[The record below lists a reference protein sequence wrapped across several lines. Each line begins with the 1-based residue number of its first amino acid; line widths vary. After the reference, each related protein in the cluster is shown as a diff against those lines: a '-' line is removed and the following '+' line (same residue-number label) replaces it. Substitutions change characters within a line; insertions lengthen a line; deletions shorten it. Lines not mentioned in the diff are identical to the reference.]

1 MPRDRR
7 SRPPS
12 LVVPILL
19 VVIGGLFLYASW
31 QPSFDPYPV
40 LATYWPLILIFVGLG
55 LIWDASRRRA
65 AESQG
70 EGAPQPFPIGSTIA
84 VVAFG
89 AAIVILVLHGR
100 AFGHRYNNRH
110 YDRGTEHTSQNVDLQ
125 NAKSV
130 HVSIQM
136 GAGQLNISP
145 GASHLLESDFSFSRS
160 WDKPNVEYEVN
171 DGKGELSISQES
183 SGPQIGPS
191 GNYWNLHFNET
202 VPLDLRIDLGAG
214 QSNLKLRDMNLTGLE
229 LHMGAG
235 EANVDLTGPRNSD
248 LEADIEGGVG
258 QATVRLPRDVAVVAN
273 ASGGIGSIRT
283 RGLTKHGDEYVNDS
297 YGKSPHTI
305 RVTVHGGIGQ
315 INLEVE

>member
-7 SRPPS
+7 YRPPS

-31 QPSFDPYPV
+31 RPSFDPYPV

-65 AESQG
+65 ADSQS
-70 EGAPQPFPIGSTIA
+70 EGATPPFPIGSTIA

-89 AAIVILVLHGR
+89 IAIVILVLHGR
-100 AFGHRYNNRH
+100 AYGHRYSRH
-110 YDRGTEHTSQNVDLQ
+110 YEGGTEHSSQTVDLQ
-125 NAKSV
+125 DAKSV

-136 GAGQLNISP
+136 GAGQLNIGP
-145 GASHLLESDFSFSRS
+145 GASHLLEGDFSFSRS

-202 VPLDLRIDLGAG
+202 VPLDLKIDLGAG
-214 QSNLKLRDMNLTGLE
+214 QSDLKLRGMSLTGLE

-248 LEADIEGGVG
+248 LDADIEGGVG
-258 QATVRLPRDVAVVAN
+258 QATVRLPRDVGVVAS

-283 RGLTKHGDEYVNDS
+283 PGLRKQGDEYVNDS
-297 YGKSPHTI
+297 FGKSPHTI